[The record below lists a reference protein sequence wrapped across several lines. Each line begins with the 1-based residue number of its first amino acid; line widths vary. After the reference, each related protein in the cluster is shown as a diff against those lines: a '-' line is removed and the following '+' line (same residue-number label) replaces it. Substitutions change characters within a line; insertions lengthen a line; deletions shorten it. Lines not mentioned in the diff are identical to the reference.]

1 MLTHPEQYDLIKN
14 EKHDTLLTTLPVQVS
29 ELKERAISYFE
40 QGVEIK
46 DTPASTYI
54 NNNTYHD
61 IESHAALRYHD
72 NVYSSETKSTHPALL
87 TSLTNNKGDIEAV
100 EITYLTPQG
109 DIANLNTQKRLMGN
123 KSGHAMVLN
132 EGTLPNISV
141 IAIGVENGIALMGAN
156 QHDVDIIAVN
166 NPHDLRTVNTQTLR
180 EHIIIMASDS
190 QLSNQALIHD
200 ITHKLTEQGH
210 SISLVTEALNG
221 LLPQDIGI
229 IISDK
234 VNDDITQLKGEH
246 HTQTNAIDQLAKDI
260 SNPSLP
266 DTNEAE
272 LHQPEMDQNDI
283 AYAHVLNLNSKDVNN
298 AIADYEYSTSHHN
311 ESKDNEQTL
320 EKELGDFSI

>member
-1 MLTHPEQYDLIKN
+1 MLFR
-14 EKHDTLLTTLPVQVS
+14 S
-29 ELKERAISYFE
+29 KERAINYFE
-40 QGVEIK
+40 QGVGIK
-46 DTPASTYI
+46 DMPASTYI

-61 IESHAALRYHD
+61 IERHAALRYHD

-123 KSGHAMVLN
+123 KSGHAIVLN

-260 SNPSLP
+260 NNPSLSDNKDITLP
-266 DTNEAE
+266 
-272 LHQPEMDQNDI
+272 QPEIDINDLSYGQSI
-283 AYAHVLNLNSKDVNN
+283 SNKNVTHTLER
-298 AIADYEYSTSHHN
+298 YEQSHHTHDT
-311 ESKDNEQTL
+311 EKDNDRVI

>member
-1 MLTHPEQYDLIKN
+1 M
-14 EKHDTLLTTLPVQVS
+14 
-29 ELKERAISYFE
+29 
-40 QGVEIK
+40 
-46 DTPASTYI
+46 
-54 NNNTYHD
+54 
-61 IESHAALRYHD
+61 
-72 NVYSSETKSTHPALL
+72 
-87 TSLTNNKGDIEAV
+87 
-100 EITYLTPQG
+100 
-109 DIANLNTQKRLMGN
+109 
-123 KSGHAMVLN
+123 
-132 EGTLPNISV
+132 
-141 IAIGVENGIALMGAN
+141 
-156 QHDVDIIAVN
+156 N

-272 LHQPEMDQNDI
+272 LHQPEMDKNDI